1 MRLRPANPRARYN
14 LGLALAQGLRDL
26 AGGRAAF
33 EEAVALDPA
42 FFDGWR
48 SLAKPVET
56 FRGALSHIGELR
68 VGAAQTRTG
77 SSPPQRLCI

>member
-48 SLAKPVET
+48 SLAKPVEIFAEHFHT
-56 FRGALSHIGELR
+56 LGQR

-77 SSPPQRLCI
+77 PLSSLRSG